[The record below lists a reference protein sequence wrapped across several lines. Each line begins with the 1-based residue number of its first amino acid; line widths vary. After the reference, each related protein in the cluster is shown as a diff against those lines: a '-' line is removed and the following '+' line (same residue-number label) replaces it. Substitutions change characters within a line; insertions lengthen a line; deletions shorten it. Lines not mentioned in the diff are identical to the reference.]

1 MAKNIKTNKKP
12 QQVNKKEMSKQHAK
26 QIKQQ
31 LNETVAT
38 GIIDGVFVYT
48 EALSIADFASQI
60 GKSVAE
66 ILKYFFTQGLM
77 LNQNVVLSEEQMAEL
92 ALEFGFDFRKEE
104 SLTKENFFEAL
115 DASEEDKPEDLE
127 HRAPI
132 VTIMGH
138 VDHGKTTLLDS
149 IKNTNVV
156 GGEAGGITQAIG
168 AYQVKNKDGKK
179 ITFIDTP
186 GHEAFSEMR
195 SRGANVT
202 DIVILIVAADDG
214 VMPQTEEAI
223 DHAKLANVPI
233 IVFINK
239 CDKPGA
245 DPERVKAELMKYEI
259 VAEEYGGDIPFV
271 QGSAKQKIGLDQ
283 LEETILLIAEM
294 QDYKANP
301 NKLAKGVVIEAH
313 LDKAKGPVASIL
325 VKEGTLDIRDM
336 IIAGTTYGNIKH
348 MEDETNKKVLKAGP
362 SKPVVVYGLNE
373 VPSAGDKFI
382 VMNDEKMAR
391 TIAEAQAEK
400 KLAAERQSNQIF
412 SLDSIKKHIDDG
424 ELKAINLIVKADTQ
438 GSVEALKGSLT
449 KIDIPGVKLNI
460 IRASVGT
467 ITLSDVT
474 LASTVTDGIVLIYGF
489 NVRPD
494 AVVRK
499 KAEEEGIEIR
509 LHNIIYKV
517 IEELEDAAKG
527 MLDPEYK
534 EVVTGSAE
542 IRATFKHSDIGTIGG
557 FHITDGSIERKS
569 KVRIIRNGIVIY
581 TGELATLK
589 HLKDDIKEAK
599 INSEGGLTIKN
610 FNDIKEGD
618 IVEGYKEE
626 EVKK

>member
-48 EALSIADFASQI
+48 EALSIADFANQI

-66 ILKYFFTQGLM
+66 ILKYFFAQGLM

-348 MEDETNKKVLKAGP
+348 MEDEHNKKVLKAGP

-626 EVKK
+626 EVRK

>member
-48 EALSIADFASQI
+48 EALSIADFANQI

-66 ILKYFFTQGLM
+66 ILKYFFAQGLM

-348 MEDETNKKVLKAGP
+348 MEDEHNKKVLKAGP

-557 FHITDGSIERKS
+557 FHIVDGSIERKS

-618 IVEGYKEE
+618 IVEAYKEE

>member
-48 EALSIADFASQI
+48 EALSIADFANQI

-66 ILKYFFTQGLM
+66 ILKYFFAQGLM

-348 MEDETNKKVLKAGP
+348 MEDEHNKKVLKAGP

>member
-48 EALSIADFASQI
+48 EALSIADFANQI

-179 ITFIDTP
+179 VTFIDTP

-245 DPERVKAELMKYEI
+245 DPERVKTELMKYEI